1 MWKVADTL
9 RKVAPYMSLG
19 AMFAGCMV
27 AGVLGGWWLDK
38 RLGTSPWLLLAGAL
52 FGMGAGFY
60 HFFKVVLHM
69 EKMRTPAEHPVKGDG
84 SDDSDAE

>member
-1 MWKVADTL
+1 MWKIADTL

-27 AGVLGGWWLDK
+27 AGVLGGWWLDG
-38 RLGTSPWLLLAGAL
+38 RLGTSPWLLLLGAF

-69 EKMRTPAEHPVKGDG
+69 EKMRPSKGAAGRGNG
-84 SDDSDAE
+84 SDESNSQ